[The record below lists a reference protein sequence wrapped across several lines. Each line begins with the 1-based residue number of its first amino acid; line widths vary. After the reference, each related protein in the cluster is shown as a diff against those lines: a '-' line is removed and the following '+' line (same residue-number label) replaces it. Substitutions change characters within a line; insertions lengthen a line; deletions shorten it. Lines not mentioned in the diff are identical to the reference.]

1 MLWSLSFFKFWFSE
15 RNTENTVS
23 DLYFNEGNGY
33 SEETQVAM
41 KALNA
46 VGTLNFEIL
55 VEDSDTYESSSI
67 TVRMEYVFVFQLW
80 YCELCVQNRWK
91 GGRKHCYVIFV
102 L

>member
-1 MLWSLSFFKFWFSE
+1 M
-15 RNTENTVS
+15 S

-55 VEDSDTYESSSI
+55 VEDSDAYESSSI
-67 TVRMEYVFVFQLW
+67 TVRMEYVFIFQL
-80 YCELCVQNRWK
+80 
-91 GGRKHCYVIFV
+91 
-102 L
+102 